1 MSAMRRT
8 RARGLVSAVTLSFAL
23 ALAACA
29 PKDADIKAAADT
41 AIGGVSGVSV
51 AVTNGVATIS
61 GEFADDATRT
71 STTAKVAAVKGV
83 KSVADSSTIAPPP
96 VVISPDDALRTSVT
110 AALAAFP
117 MLTATIADGVITL
130 NGEIKKS
137 ELPMAMQA
145 LSALNPKRIDNKA
158 TVKK

>member
-1 MSAMRRT
+1 MRRT

-41 AIGGVSGVSV
+41 AIGGVPGVSV

-61 GEFADDATRT
+61 GEFADEATRT

>member
-1 MSAMRRT
+1 MRRT

-61 GEFADDATRT
+61 GQFADEATRT

>member
-61 GEFADDATRT
+61 GQFADEATRT

>member
-1 MSAMRRT
+1 MRRT
-8 RARGLVSAVTLSFAL
+8 RTRGLVSAVTLSFAL

-41 AIGGVSGVSV
+41 AIGGVPGVSV

-61 GEFADDATRT
+61 GEFADEATRT

-83 KSVADSSTIAPPP
+83 KSVADSSTMAPPP

-117 MLTATIADGVITL
+117 TLTATIADGVITL

>member
-1 MSAMRRT
+1 MRRT
-8 RARGLVSAVTLSFAL
+8 RARRLVSAVTLSFAL

-41 AIGGVSGVSV
+41 AIGGVPGVSV

-61 GEFADDATRT
+61 GEFADEATRT

-83 KSVADSSTIAPPP
+83 KSVADSSTMAPPP
-96 VVISPDDALRTSVT
+96 VVISPDDALRASVT

-117 MLTATIADGVITL
+117 TLTATIADGVITL
-130 NGEIKKS
+130 NGEIRKS

-145 LSALNPKRIDNKA
+145 LSALNPKQIDNEA